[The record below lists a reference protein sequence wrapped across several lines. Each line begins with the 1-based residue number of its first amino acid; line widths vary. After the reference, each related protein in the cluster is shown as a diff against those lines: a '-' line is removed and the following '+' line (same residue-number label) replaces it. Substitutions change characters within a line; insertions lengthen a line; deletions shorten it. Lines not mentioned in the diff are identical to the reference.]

1 MREGQTL
8 AVVPLEISYGINRE
22 IVVRALEGYIASLKA
37 CGWIEYEQERNHQL
51 NVVLY
56 EYAISIIESMNRII
70 REEEA
75 EYQSISFSMT
85 EE

>member
-1 MREGQTL
+1 M
-8 AVVPLEISYGINRE
+8 
-22 IVVRALEGYIASLKA
+22 EGYIASLKA